1 MIDNK
6 TISICFVRDVTNNVE
21 VYNFTLGA
29 RLRSSYDSSYENYV
43 HDVTV
48 SFAIFTLSVNFL

>member
-29 RLRSSYDSSYENYV
+29 RLRSSRVMTRVMRIMYMTSLLAS
-43 HDVTV
+43 
-48 SFAIFTLSVNFL
+48 LFLHSL